1 MTHPSEVNL
10 ALYSGGETGF
20 WTGLAIRAHVRNCAL
35 CQRKLEEFVSVRE
48 AARNASDLPAGMDWD
63 RMAAEM
69 TANIHL
75 GLSAGECVAPTPK
88 LSENEPATDWETWQR
103 PAVVFAGTVL
113 AVFLAWFAY
122 TQPAPREEP
131 QQASVQGVTAE
142 ATDDGIELVD
152 NGRILGLNRAA
163 DEQVVSVSLQGSVRA
178 RYVDSETG
186 QVTIHN
192 VYVQ

>member
-1 MTHPSEVNL
+1 MSHPSEIDL
-10 ALYSGGETGF
+10 ALYSGGDLGF
-20 WTGLAIRAHVRNCAL
+20 FAGLRIRGHVRACDA
-35 CQRKLEEFVSVRE
+35 CRHKLEGFA
-48 AARNASDLPAGMDWD
+48 AARELACGVDELPDGLEWERLAQ
-63 RMAAEM
+63 EM

-75 GLSAGECVAPTPK
+75 GLAAGECVAPVVR
-88 LSENEPATDWETWQR
+88 PARPRTEWESWQR

-122 TQPAPREEP
+122 TPVAPPPAV
-131 QQASVQGVTAE
+131 QQTAGVLAE
-142 ATDDGIELVD
+142 ATDEGIELND
-152 NGRILGLNRAA
+152 NGRVLGLNRGS
-163 DEQVVSVSLQGSVRA
+163 DEEVVSVSLQGAVRA